1 MKDSSVLSRAQRQC
15 RTKWTP
21 TVLMACCLLQVA
33 SARLSLDFRPVAGT
47 LALGAERIT
56 VHWAEGGLS
65 RSTILTT
72 APCLMLSA
80 DVLSWAIKAP
90 LSQTWGA
97 SAGMQLCEVRAVVPP
112 NGWSGWAISA
122 FPVTVS
128 LTKRLGRGPL
138 REGVRLAAFVRGG
151 LGISEMY
158 NWGEVP
164 SSGLLPVASLSAGA
178 SAAWRL
184 GGLDVDAGLWLADH
198 VASEPEYG
206 TAVETFAVGAGIRA
220 GCSIWQPPSNGNEAS
235 PP

>member
-56 VHWAEGGLS
+56 AHWAEGGVS

-90 LSQTWGA
+90 LSRTWGA

-122 FPVTVS
+122 FPVTVR

-138 REGVRLAAFVRGG
+138 RECVRLAAFGRGG
-151 LGISEMY
+151 LGVSEMY
-158 NWGEVP
+158 NRGEVP
-164 SSGLLPVASLSAGA
+164 SSGVLPVASLSAGIIA
-178 SAAWRL
+178 GWQRRRL
-184 GGLDVDAGLWLADH
+184 AYDAGLWLVDH
-198 VASEPEYG
+198 LVPDFG
-206 TAVETFAVGAGIRA
+206 TTVETFAMGAGIRV
-220 GCSIWQPPSNGNEAS
+220 GYSNHPHSPVRGEA
-235 PP
+235 PAP